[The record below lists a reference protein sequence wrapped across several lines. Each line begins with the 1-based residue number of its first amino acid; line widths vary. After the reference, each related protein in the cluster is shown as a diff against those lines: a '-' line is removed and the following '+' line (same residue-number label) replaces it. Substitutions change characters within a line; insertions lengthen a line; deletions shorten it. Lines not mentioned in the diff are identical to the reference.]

1 MVTQRRA
8 TKLPPYN
15 FKNGKE
21 FTVKQHLVFVISG
34 MISLL
39 LAQYSASAG
48 DRICLEAESSI
59 GIVEPMRIVDAAGY
73 NAASAVAGAAGGG
86 YLEIPKGAGNPPKV
100 NQGEA
105 ILPFEIVEPGEYTLW
120 CRVYWISEC
129 NSSFTL
135 SLDDSLPFTFGKDA
149 TFLTWHWVKAP
160 PRLKQ
165 MNLAKGKHVLTIR
178 NRQDGVKLDQV
189 LLALDKKYV
198 PVGIEEATP

>member
-1 MVTQRRA
+1 MKQR
-8 TKLPPYN
+8 
-15 FKNGKE
+15 
-21 FTVKQHLVFVISG
+21 LVLMISG
-34 MISLL
+34 IISLL
-39 LAQYSASAG
+39 LAQSSVSAG
-48 DRICLEAESSI
+48 DRICMEAESSG
-59 GIVEPMRIVDAAGY
+59 GIVEPVRIVDATS
-73 NAASAVAGAAGGG
+73 NTASAVAGASGGR
-86 YLEIPKGAGNPPKV
+86 YLEIPMGAGNPPKV

-120 CRVYWISEC
+120 CRVYWISAC

-135 SLDDSLPFTFGKDA
+135 SLDDALPFTFGKDA

-165 MNLAKGKHVLTIR
+165 LNLAKGKHVLTIR

-189 LLALDKKYV
+189 LLALDKKHV

>member
-1 MVTQRRA
+1 MKQR
-8 TKLPPYN
+8 
-15 FKNGKE
+15 
-21 FTVKQHLVFVISG
+21 LVLVISG
-34 MISLL
+34 MTSLL
-39 LAQYSASAG
+39 LAQSSAYAG
-48 DRICLEAESSI
+48 DRICIEAESSE
-59 GIVEPMRIVDAAGY
+59 GIVEPVRIVDATT
-73 NAASAVAGAAGGG
+73 NTASTVAGASGGI

-105 ILPFEIVEPGEYTLW
+105 KLPFEIVEPGEYTLW

-165 MNLAKGKHVLTIR
+165 LNLAKGKHVLTIR

-189 LLALDKKYV
+189 LLVLDKKYV